1 MFSHESLWDGVER
14 VAARQGWTLSRLAS
28 IAGLDPTALNR
39 SKRFGSDGK
48 PRWPSMATV
57 AKLLTATNIPLSEF
71 CRMIEG
77 GGAVEAP
84 AVRRGHVLLVDDD
97 RLFRETTAERL
108 RGAGY
113 AVHEAPGHRD
123 ALDLL
128 DEGRPFDLLCT
139 DLVMPEGMGGLALA
153 RLARARR
160 PSLKVLYVTGYDV
173 GLRQDTDAI
182 VLRKPVQPE
191 SLLVEVERIMALR
204 PNSH

>member
-1 MFSHESLWDGVER
+1 MFSHEALWDGVER

-84 AVRRGHVLLVDDD
+84 AVRRGHVLLVDHD
-97 RLFRETTAERL
+97 
-108 RGAGY
+108 
-113 AVHEAPGHRD
+113 
-123 ALDLL
+123 
-128 DEGRPFDLLCT
+128 
-139 DLVMPEGMGGLALA
+139 LA
-153 RLARARR
+153 RLAPARR
-160 PSLKVLYVTGYDV
+160 PDLKVLHVTSYDV
-173 GLRQDTDAI
+173 GLRQDTGAI
-182 VLRKPVQPE
+182 VLRKPVQSE
-191 SLLVEVERIMALR
+191 SLLVEVERIMASR
-204 PNSH
+204 PNSR